1 MRIMNS
7 INYPRLI
14 AATLAAFFV
23 MLLANIVLYGN
34 PLTQTLYY
42 SAAAGQ
48 SDKFVAAWNTLQP
61 LPALSAKWST
71 LANPSGRTFAVQG
84 LLLVWLFGVIFVFA
98 KLHAT
103 IPGAGLRKG
112 VNYGL
117 IVWALCFV
125 FFDVWSHFNVMAMPV
140 VFVALGL
147 VLNLVISIA
156 AGVTVAALY
165 RPSASS

>member
-1 MRIMNS
+1 MNS

-14 AATLAAFFV
+14 TATLAAFFV
-23 MLLANIVLYGN
+23 MLLANIVLYDN
-34 PLTQTLYY
+34 PLIQSVYY
-42 SAAAGQ
+42 SAAGQ
-48 SDKFVAAWNTLQP
+48 SDKFVAIWNTLQP

-84 LLLVWLFGVIFVFA
+84 LLLVWLFGVTFVFA
-98 KLHAT
+98 RLHAA

-112 VNYGL
+112 VNYGFV
-117 IVWALCFV
+117 VWALCFV

-140 VFVALGL
+140 AFVALGMA
-147 VLNLVISIA
+147 LNLVISIA